1 MNRRLLFVALLAL
14 VLAAC
19 GTQQASEADATPTDE
34 PTPEATA
41 EPTDEPAAS
50 EDDGGG
56 EIGSL
61 EDVIP
66 DELNGVPGT
75 TIPGMEA
82 MMSSLLQAQGVQGAD
97 AQFAFMTYGEGD
109 DAVVLNAFRIPGVT
123 EVAMEQLARAMSG
136 ASSEVDAEAVTVGGK
151 SVLSFSGASTPGVVY
166 FYVAEDVAFTIAG
179 QNEGLAEQLLSE
191 LP

>member
-1 MNRRLLFVALLAL
+1 VNRRRILAALLAV

-19 GTQQASEADATPTDE
+19 GTQPAGEADATPTPE

-50 EDDGGG
+50 DGDGG
-56 EIGSL
+56 EVGSL
-61 EDVIP
+61 DDVIP

-82 MMSSLLQAQGVQGAD
+82 MMSSLLQAQGLEAGD
-97 AQFAFMTYGEGD
+97 AQFAFVTYGTED
-109 DAVVLNAFRIPGVT
+109 DAIILNAFRIPGVT

-136 ASSEVDAEAVTVGGK
+136 ASAQVDAEAVTIGGK
-151 SVLSFSGASTPGVVY
+151 DVLSFSGASTPGVVY
-166 FYVAEDVAFTIAG
+166 FYVADDVAFTIAG
-179 QNEGLAEQLLSE
+179 QNEELAEQLLSE